1 MLILASASKARLEL
15 LGSVGISP
23 DKILNTN
30 IDETPKKSE
39 KPLDY
44 VSRIALEKNRSV
56 KKKKIEIVIWILWL
70 TLVILWNYGYP
81 EASPFF
87 DVIVAIVLS
96 IINIFIIRILKS

>member
-30 IDETPKKSE
+30 IDETPKKSQ

-44 VSRIALEKNRSV
+44 VSRIALEKNKAEITEV
-56 KKKKIEIVIWILWL
+56 KPRNEISEPQECNTSMEVNGGKNFKL
-70 TLVILWNYGYP
+70 TIYYTIKSCIM
-81 EASPFF
+81 SPKMNQKG
-87 DVIVAIVLS
+87 IK
-96 IINIFIIRILKS
+96 R

>member
-1 MLILASASKARLEL
+1 MYFNKGKHS
-15 LGSVGISP
+15 
-23 DKILNTN
+23 
-30 IDETPKKSE
+30 
-39 KPLDY
+39 Y
-44 VSRIALEKNRSV
+44 
-56 KKKKIEIVIWILWL
+56 KKKKIEIFIWILWL

>member
-1 MLILASASKARLEL
+1 M
-15 LGSVGISP
+15 
-23 DKILNTN
+23 
-30 IDETPKKSE
+30 
-39 KPLDY
+39 
-44 VSRIALEKNRSV
+44 
-56 KKKKIEIVIWILWL
+56 KKKIEIVIWILWL